1 MGIIVLTIISL
12 NFIDE
17 NDLNSIKQKVKN
29 ISSCT
34 DENFK
39 NFGIKKSFNDLSYI
53 FGVIGAFWGASYT
66 VEKNIGKWW
75 GVSSKQIFIIKVISI
90 IIVNTF
96 FIFLKYLLPKLFDN
110 YEINFIINSILN
122 FFQNFFSFGMIPL
135 FLQHMELIEKKK
147 LKKYDSNLKK
157 SIKDEEDDDNV
168 ILFKTSI
175 FKDEKQKG
183 DDEGFVIL
191 DKEIVKKS
199 QIKEE
204 KKIEE
209 NKINNETENE
219 NEKLSKSDDEENEI
233 IYDKKEEEK
242 DVIYSPSP
250 LVENVHKLDDDEEEY
265 NLVLEGMNE
274 DKENNFLDDL
284 DE

>member
-1 MGIIVLTIISL
+1 M
-12 NFIDE
+12 
-17 NDLNSIKQKVKN
+17 
-29 ISSCT
+29 
-34 DENFK
+34 
-39 NFGIKKSFNDLSYI
+39 
-53 FGVIGAFWGASYT
+53 
-66 VEKNIGKWW
+66 
-75 GVSSKQIFIIKVISI
+75 
-90 IIVNTF
+90 
-96 FIFLKYLLPKLFDN
+96 
-110 YEINFIINSILN
+110 
-122 FFQNFFSFGMIPL
+122 
-135 FLQHMELIEKKK
+135 
-147 LKKYDSNLKK
+147 
-157 SIKDEEDDDNV
+157 
-168 ILFKTSI
+168 
-175 FKDEKQKG
+175 
-183 DDEGFVIL
+183 
-191 DKEIVKKS
+191 KKS

>member
-1 MGIIVLTIISL
+1 M
-12 NFIDE
+12 
-17 NDLNSIKQKVKN
+17 
-29 ISSCT
+29 
-34 DENFK
+34 
-39 NFGIKKSFNDLSYI
+39 
-53 FGVIGAFWGASYT
+53 
-66 VEKNIGKWW
+66 EKG
-75 GVSSKQIFIIKVISI
+75 SKRIFIIKVISI

-219 NEKLSKSDDEENEI
+219 NEKLSKSDDEENGI

>member
-75 GVSSKQIFIIKVISI
+75 GVGSKQIFIIKVISI

-110 YEINFIINSILN
+110 YEINFIINSVLN

-209 NKINNETENE
+209 NKINNENE